1 MRAAGPVPGFR
12 ELTLDDAV
20 PTRRRWLAAGLVALV
35 AVGSGAAVS
44 WWGGAVVA
52 AGWGGTLVDTGWTPW
67 LLPASRLLLDASAV
81 VTVTLPGSTRL
92 LMTALAGFSVLVV
105 TVALI
110 APVRPPDLLITAA
123 LLMPAVTMAAWCAL
137 RPEAAPVEPASGRA

>member
-1 MRAAGPVPGFR
+1 
-12 ELTLDDAV
+12 
-20 PTRRRWLAAGLVALV
+20 
-35 AVGSGAAVS
+35 
-44 WWGGAVVA
+44 
-52 AGWGGTLVDTGWTPW
+52 
-67 LLPASRLLLDASAV
+67 V

-92 LMTALAGFSVLVV
+92 LMTALAGFSALVV

-123 LLMPAVTMAAWCAL
+123 LLMPVVTMAAWRAL